1 MHNSRR
7 DFLKKST
14 LALAGAT
21 MFSGDLFAAK
31 NPGELLGI
39 QLYSIRDDMKSD
51 PLGSLKKVAAM
62 GYKHV
67 EHANY
72 VNRKF
77 YGYNAV
83 EFKKILDDL
92 GLKMPSGH
100 TVMGKRH
107 WDATKNDFTDE
118 WKMTVEDAATVGQQI
133 VISPSLEESLR
144 KTYDDMKRYMEVF
157 NKSGELCKKSGMR
170 FGYHN
175 HDSEF
180 SQKLN
185 GITVF
190 DIILQDTDPA
200 LVVQQLDIGNMYN
213 AGAKALDIMKKY
225 PGRFESMHVKDEIK
239 STGGHDPYE
248 STILGKGVIPVKE
261 VIDLGR
267 KSGTKHFIIEQ
278 ESYQGKTP
286 MESINEDL
294 KIMKKW
300 GYS

>member
-1 MHNSRR
+1 
-7 DFLKKST
+7 
-14 LALAGAT
+14 
-21 MFSGDLFAAK
+21 
-31 NPGELLGI
+31 
-39 QLYSIRDDMKSD
+39 MKSD

-77 YGYNAV
+77 YGYGAV

-100 TVMGKRH
+100 TVMGKQH
-107 WDATKNDFTDE
+107 WDAAKNDFTDA
-118 WKMTVEDAATVGQQI
+118 WKMTVEDAATLGQQI
-133 VISPSLEESLR
+133 VISPWLDESLR
-144 KTYDDMKRYMEVF
+144 KTYDDMKRYMDVF
-157 NKSGELCKKSGMR
+157 NKCGELCKRSGMR

-175 HDSEF
+175 HDFEF

-185 GITVF
+185 GTTVF
-190 DIILQDTDPA
+190 DIILQNTDPS

-239 STGGHDPYE
+239 STEGHDPYE

-267 KSGTKHFIIEQ
+267 RSGTRHFIVEQ
-278 ESYQGKTP
+278 ESYQYNTP
-286 MESINEDL
+286 MESIKEDL
-294 KIMKKW
+294 KIMRKW